1 MRDFPMFTTENGVA
15 SLIFREVPYRG
26 IAYIHIRGSEDPQA
40 LLAECIDF
48 AKAVGARQIFAT
60 GHAALEQYP
69 FHTAILSLCAEK
81 ARIPQGIASLF
92 PVTEQTMERFRD
104 IYNQKMERVP
114 NSAYMNDA
122 MAKETLQK
130 GQGYF
135 VHQNGQL
142 LGIGMIEGEKLLA
155 LASCAPGA
163 GKEVLRCLCHGI
175 FSDTV
180 RLECASENKKAM
192 ALYTG
197 EGFAVTRELSRW
209 YRVK

>member
-26 IAYIHIRGSEDPQA
+26 IAYIHIRSSEAPLA

-48 AKAVGARQIFAT
+48 ANAVGAQQIFAS

-69 FHTAILSLCAEK
+69 FHTAILSLRAEK
-81 ARIPQGIASLF
+81 ARIEQGSAALF
-92 PVTEQTMERFRD
+92 PVTEQTLERFRE
-104 IYNQKMERVP
+104 IYNQKMGCVP

-135 VHQNGQL
+135 VHQDGRL

-163 GKEVLRCLCHGI
+163 GKEVLRGLCHGI

-180 RLECASENKKAM
+180 QLECAGENKKAM
-192 ALYTG
+192 ALYTA
-197 EGFAVTRELSRW
+197 EGFTVTKELSRW